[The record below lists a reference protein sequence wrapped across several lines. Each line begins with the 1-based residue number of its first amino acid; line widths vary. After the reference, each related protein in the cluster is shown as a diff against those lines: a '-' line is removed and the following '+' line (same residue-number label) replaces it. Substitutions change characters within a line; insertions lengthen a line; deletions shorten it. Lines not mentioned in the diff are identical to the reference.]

1 MSAVKHALAWAS
13 ALALLASCGGEE
25 GTIVIRVIGAPDSEL
40 LPQIDRLRATLS
52 SPDKVFE
59 GVRDS
64 EGKLS
69 LAIDLDA
76 DGRNAQLVV
85 EGFDASDGLIA
96 VGRVGPLPLGAIDA
110 NITVY
115 LGPPLGLAEA
125 PVSLSAPRSSMG
137 STAASFGVLFAGGR
151 DAEGAVAKV
160 EVYNT
165 YLHSMQAG
173 ADMPVPLSDV
183 SLAPGSTGFIY
194 MIGGSDSEGLVSAE
208 SFAFDTTRPP
218 AGTYRDLVMA
228 EEHARSGASI
238 ATVGQD
244 LYLVAGDPGLLLD
257 GFQGTARALQD
268 AEALTGQAV
277 TVASGSNVQVIF
289 AGADVDQGAALY
301 ELTQIQRISPPAELL
316 RRQHRGL
323 LLPTN
328 EALFLGGAVDD
339 VAVTS
344 AVLYK
349 PSSATFQVIDL
360 LATPRRNPAVAITE
374 RYLVV
379 AGGESDSGE
388 AIGDIEVFDA
398 LTLDPVAVVPMLVA
412 RKNASAEPLSN
423 GQVLIGGGIDQQG
436 QPTAILELF
445 TPDE

>member
-1 MSAVKHALAWAS
+1 MKRSALLVYAGL
-13 ALALLASCGGEE
+13 LALLSSCGGEE
-25 GTIVIRVIGAPDSEL
+25 GTISILVIGAPDSEI
-40 LPQIDRLRATLS
+40 LPRINLLRATLS
-52 SPDKVFE
+52 NPDKVFE
-59 GVRDS
+59 GERDS
-64 EGKLS
+64 EGKLG

-85 EGFDASDGLIA
+85 EGLDASGELIA

-137 STAASFGVLFAGGR
+137 SAAASFGVLFAGGR
-151 DAEGAVAKV
+151 DADGVVANV

-165 YLHSMQAG
+165 YLHSMQKG
-173 ADMPVPLSDV
+173 ADMPVALSDV
-183 SLAPGSTGFIY
+183 SLAWGSTGFMY
-194 MIGGSDSEGLVSAE
+194 MVGGSDEEGVASAE
-208 SFAFDTTRPP
+208 SFVFDTTRPP

-228 EEHARSGASI
+228 DEHARSGAAI
-238 ATVGQD
+238 TRVGQD
-244 LYLVAGDPGLLLD
+244 LYLVAGNPGLLLD
-257 GFQGTARALQD
+257 GFQGTARALQN
-268 AEALTGQAV
+268 AESLDGQAV
-277 TVASGSNVQVIF
+277 SVVSENNLQVIF
-289 AGADVDQGAALY
+289 AGADVNQGAALY
-301 ELTQIQRISPPAELL
+301 ELAQIQQVSAPAELI

-339 VAVTS
+339 VAVRS

-349 PSSATFQVIDL
+349 PSSSSFQVIDL
-360 LATPRRNPAVAITE
+360 LVTPRRNPAVAITD

-379 AGGESDSGE
+379 AGGESDDGE

-398 LTLDPVAVVPMLVA
+398 LTLDRVTIVPMLVA
-412 RKNASAEPLSN
+412 RKNASAQPLSN
-423 GQVLIGGGIDQQG
+423 GQVLIAGGLDSQN
-436 QPTAILELF
+436 QPIAILELF